1 MAASTSQLEDT
12 TREIIEGTSILNI
25 DDTSILNIDD
35 VMTSQLEDTI
45 EKLKKVVRSL
55 EEINRNSTMASLTY
69 KLYRFILEKE
79 DEAAAELNAVDT
91 DSIETKL
98 VKLENKQ
105 EYILEVEDNPIDI
118 RSLYRPKLVKLLK
131 ERGFTP
137 FPSEDKPLSDY
148 DYLEVAS
155 HMELPI
161 QKYEELCAQKNVLQ
175 DVVSILK
182 RIIDAYQH

>member
-1 MAASTSQLEDT
+1 
-12 TREIIEGTSILNI
+12 
-25 DDTSILNIDD
+25 
-35 VMTSQLEDTI
+35 MTSQLEDTI

-105 EYILEVEDNPIDI
+105 RYIRVVEDNPIDI

-131 ERGFTP
+131 ERGFTL

-155 HMELPI
+155 HMGI
-161 QKYEELCAQKNVLQ
+161 TYSKIRGAMRSKKCVARRSFYFEE
-175 DVVSILK
+175 D
-182 RIIDAYQH
+182 Y